1 MASSRE
7 TDKTDEND
15 DDASDAPQSLHPTP
29 KPPEPLLIGQC
40 SGFIETTV
48 KIKQNE
54 MLPGPK
60 VCLHNKKIKK
70 TEWEYFLDVH
80 DSSKSV
86 RSNDQIIRLH
96 HA

>member
-1 MASSRE
+1 MKS
-7 TDKTDEND
+7 DEED
-15 DDASDAPQSLHPTP
+15 EDVDDASKVPQPTQ

-60 VCLHNKKIKK
+60 VCVRVRNKAR
-70 TEWEYFLDVH
+70 V
-80 DSSKSV
+80 
-86 RSNDQIIRLH
+86 
-96 HA
+96 A

>member
-7 TDKTDEND
+7 TDKMDEND
-15 DDASDAPQSLHPTP
+15 RGDNDSDAPQSLHPSP

-54 MLPGPK
+54 MVPGPK
-60 VCLHNKKIKK
+60 VCVHNKN
-70 TEWEYFLDVH
+70 EDLMGMF
-80 DSSKSV
+80 
-86 RSNDQIIRLH
+86 
-96 HA
+96 

>member
-1 MASSRE
+1 MVGSRE
-7 TDKTDEND
+7 GMTSTDEQDED
-15 DDASDAPQSLHPTP
+15 DDDVEDASKASQQLHPTQ

-60 VCLHNKKIKK
+60 VCVGLRKQACI
-70 TEWEYFLDVH
+70 YP
-80 DSSKSV
+80 
-86 RSNDQIIRLH
+86 
-96 HA
+96 

>member
-7 TDKTDEND
+7 TDKTDEDDED
-15 DDASDAPQSLHPTP
+15 DDASDAPQSLHPTQ

-60 VCLHNKKIKK
+60 VCVHNK
-70 TEWEYFLDVH
+70 E
-80 DSSKSV
+80 
-86 RSNDQIIRLH
+86 
-96 HA
+96 

>member
-1 MASSRE
+1 MASSKE
-7 TDKTDEND
+7 TDESDGDD
-15 DDASDAPQSLHPTP
+15 DDASDAPQSLHPTQ

-60 VCLHNKKIKK
+60 VCVHIKK
-70 TEWEYFLDVH
+70 
-80 DSSKSV
+80 
-86 RSNDQIIRLH
+86 
-96 HA
+96 